1 MQRIVR
7 NILKAEAPDLAR
19 LVEFRPRHELP
30 PTVAELHADAA
41 VENLLHKVPIFD
53 NLAPEE
59 LVSLADIGEY
69 VSIPAGHVI
78 FNEGDEGDTGYVILK
93 GNVNVVRR
101 NDEGEDIVI
110 ATLGLGEVF
119 GELALIDG
127 EPRSA
132 GAVSATV
139 CDLFIIERDPFI
151 NALTGTPRMLGDF
164 MVGLTGR
171 LRQTSNV
178 YFNATLQQERLRI
191 QGELERHRQISQ
203 MVSGVA
209 HEINTPIGIANHAA
223 SIVGDEL
230 TAERIPAL
238 AKDDAAAGNLADL
251 AEAAKLIQNN
261 IARAD
266 TLIKSFKN
274 LSVHQAVDSR
284 ESVDLAELTTEVVGL
299 YDIKAKTANID
310 LNIVDERSDT
320 DTPWEGFPGPC
331 SQIILNLLS
340 NAGDYAYANGDGG
353 NIDVVLQTRD
363 DNFSV
368 TVRDFCAGIPEEN
381 LKIVWEPFFTTG
393 RESGGSG
400 LGLAIVRNI
409 VTGTLGGIVEIKSTV
424 DEGTAVTF
432 QFPMKAP
439 KSDAEKEAS

>member
-230 TAERIPAL
+230 TAERIPTL